1 MDDEPISIKCVLL
14 GESGT
19 GKSSLIERFIN
30 NTFKKDTLSTLIGS
44 FSSKIVFY
52 EKENIKIRFD
62 IWDTA
67 GQEKYR
73 SINKIFYQDAQVT
86 LLVYDITQEY
96 TYKAIKDY
104 WFSEVKENSPEDAII
119 FLVGNK
125 SDLYEKEV
133 VNEEEARQY
142 ANEINSLY
150 KLVSAQTGEGI
161 EDIFKMVG
169 ERLLTEEFLQK
180 IKEENNAN
188 NNRNSIKNIMAEN
201 TKEIKKKKK
210 MLLKYYKEKYP
221 IIFAISR
228 D

>member
-104 WFSEVKENSPEDAII
+104 WFSEVKENSPKDAII
-119 FLVGNK
+119 FLIGNK

-210 MLLKYYKEKYP
+210 CC
-221 IIFAISR
+221 
-228 D
+228 

>member
-201 TKEIKKKKK
+201 TKKIKKKKK
-210 MLLKYYKEKYP
+210 CC
-221 IIFAISR
+221 
-228 D
+228 

>member
-86 LLVYDITQEY
+86 LLVYDITQKE
-96 TYKAIKDY
+96 TYDAIKNY
-104 WFSEVKENSPEDAII
+104 WFQEVKDNAPEDAII
-119 FLVGNK
+119 FLIGNK

-180 IKEENNAN
+180 IKIN
-188 NNRNSIKNIMAEN
+188 
-201 TKEIKKKKK
+201 
-210 MLLKYYKEKYP
+210 
-221 IIFAISR
+221 
-228 D
+228 

>member
-1 MDDEPISIKCVLL
+1 MEDEPLSIKCVLL

-86 LLVYDITQEY
+86 LLVYDITHEE

-104 WFSEVKENSPEDAII
+104 WYKEVKENSPEDAII

-125 SDLYEKEV
+125 SDLYEQEE
-133 VNEEEARQY
+133 VNEEEAREY
-142 ANEINSLY
+142 AKEINSLF
-150 KLVSAQTGEGI
+150 KLVSAQNGDGI

-169 ERLLTEEFLQK
+169 ERLLTEDFLKK
-180 IKEENNAN
+180 IKEENNIN
-188 NNRNSIKNIMAEN
+188 NNRNSIKNIMVED
-201 TKEIKKKKK
+201 TKAIKKKKK
-210 MLLKYYKEKYP
+210 CC
-221 IIFAISR
+221 
-228 D
+228 

>member
-150 KLVSAQTGEGI
+150 KLVSAQNGEGI
-161 EDIFKMVG
+161 EDIFKMVA

-180 IKEENNAN
+180 IKGENNAN
-188 NNRNSIKNIMAEN
+188 NNRNSIKNIMAEK

-210 MLLKYYKEKYP
+210 CC
-221 IIFAISR
+221 
-228 D
+228 

>member
-201 TKEIKKKKK
+201 TKEIKKKKNVVK
-210 MLLKYYKEKYP
+210 IL
-221 IIFAISR
+221 
-228 D
+228 

>member
-150 KLVSAQTGEGI
+150 KLVSAQNGEGI
-161 EDIFKMVG
+161 EDIFKMIG

-188 NNRNSIKNIMAEN
+188 NNRNSIKNN
-201 TKEIKKKKK
+201 
-210 MLLKYYKEKYP
+210 
-221 IIFAISR
+221 R
-228 D
+228 